1 MITGLLA
8 QENSQTPLL
17 LRAGTPRTAA
27 KHATAY
33 EKAGKAYLRSI
44 YGNQPQAGRHVG
56 WIDGIVNEGSVVIAE
71 IDFFVGSPRVGV
83 IELPLHA
90 IKVDGITLTETA
102 AVKSL
107 AGRKVY
113 VTVADRYCFDGIY
126 LSNVTAIE
134 FESEKKP
141 LVDIGWLLEPA
152 QK

>member
-1 MITGLLA
+1 MITAMLA
-8 QENSQTPLL
+8 QENSQMPLL
-17 LRAGTPRTAA
+17 LRAGTPHTAA
-27 KHATAY
+27 KHAAAS
-33 EKAGKAYLRSI
+33 EKARKAYLRSI
-44 YGNQPQAGRHVG
+44 YGNQPHAGRHVG
-56 WIDGIVNEGSVVIAE
+56 WIECIVTQGSVVIAE

-83 IELPLHA
+83 IDLPLHA

-107 AGRKVY
+107 AGRKVH

-126 LSNVTAIE
+126 LSNVTAVE

-141 LVDIGWLLEPA
+141 LVDIGWLLELA